1 VRRLIQVM
9 QESWNHLILLDACRY
24 DVFAQCWNRFF
35 PAGRLECGDSI
46 GTATVEWRDRS
57 FPNQYPDVVYVSS
70 NPYINS
76 RKPALGFYAPDHFHA
91 IVDVWATDWD
101 STAGTVYPDKVTRA
115 ALGAHRD
122 FPDKRLIVHYIQPHA
137 PYISQAGSLPGF
149 PVPNID
155 NGNILVGIPD
165 MSAETPRQRKWFRRF
180 LPIVDAF
187 LPEPASWSL
196 AQWLGMPPRSP
207 MDAMRRRLGRRG
219 LRQAYQANLEAV
231 LKEVIG
237 LVESLP
243 GRIVITADHGERLGE
258 LGNYSHRA
266 GSSSRY
272 LRQVPWLVIDRPHKS
287 HTAPHHPPEPPNS
300 PSPEP
305 TSPEDQARI
314 EERLRALGY
323 VE

>member
-76 RKPALGFYAPDHFHA
+76 RKPALGFFAPDHFHA

-115 ALGAHRD
+115 ALRAHRD

-149 PVPNID
+149 PAPNVD

-196 AQWLGMPPRSP
+196 AQWLGMPPRSGP
-207 MDAMRRRLGRRG
+207 TGASAGLSGQPRSRFERSHWFGR
-219 LRQAYQANLEAV
+219 
-231 LKEVIG
+231 
-237 LVESLP
+237 
-243 GRIVITADHGERLGE
+243 
-258 LGNYSHRA
+258 
-266 GSSSRY
+266 
-272 LRQVPWLVIDRPHKS
+272 VPSRPHR
-287 HTAPHHPPEPPNS
+287 HHRRPRRTARRVGQLQSQGRLFQPLFAADSLAGHRSSPQVAHGPASSTRTPEFAVP
-300 PSPEP
+300 
-305 TSPEDQARI
+305 
-314 EERLRALGY
+314 
-323 VE
+323 